1 MTAARA
7 ILAGLRNTRTTSAGA
22 LSGVAVAWI
31 AVHYWDT
38 LPAGVAEAL
47 LVVAVA
53 QIVGGVAARDAK
65 APARPNARPRSR
77 GRSASPTPPREPTP

>member
-1 MTAARA
+1 MIAARS

-31 AVHYWDT
+31 AVHYWDA
-38 LPAGVAEAL
+38 LPTGVAEAL

-65 APARPNARPRSR
+65 APTRPSPRPRGR
-77 GRSASPTPPREPTP
+77 GRSAASSSPKEPNS

>member
-7 ILAGLRNTRTTSAGA
+7 ILAGIRNTRTTSAGA

-38 LPAGVAEAL
+38 LPSGVAEAL

-53 QIVGGVAARDAK
+53 QLVGGVAARDAK
-65 APARPNARPRSR
+65 APSRPRARSR
-77 GRSASPTPPREPTP
+77 GRSASSTPKEPQT